1 MGRIEKENTELD
13 VAVFDNR
20 LRSHLIDPELLRAN
34 DFTAFMSARQNALV
48 DMIATAIGKP
58 VIFTD
63 EAEDGEQI
71 DEDPTEIDLLGSE
84 AI

>member
-1 MGRIEKENTELD
+1 LS
-13 VAVFDNR
+13 F
-20 LRSHLIDPELLRAN
+20 
-34 DFTAFMSARQNALV
+34 
-48 DMIATAIGKP
+48 AIVTG
-58 VIFTD
+58 